1 MSEEQNIPEEK
12 SENKNPPPGGRAGN
26 PDSHRDEN
34 VNEHFPEDSHSPKP
48 ITNNQRQET
57 KNMEVHHH
65 GHVHHQ
71 RKWKEYLFQFLM
83 LFLAVFCGFLAE
95 NQREHYIE
103 HLREKQYMR
112 SFLEDLQTDS
122 STVKRVY
129 TRALIQKA
137 QMDSLVELGN
147 YSQLN
152 EVNTG
157 KLYMLHGQTTRFLN
171 IRFEDGTSSQLK
183 NAGGMRLIR
192 NKQVGKSIRQ
202 YWAKIESLSRIRD
215 RLETAGE
222 NIADLSS
229 RIFYNK
235 FFIYS
240 EDVLSPLKGIKPG
253 SSLINDD
260 PKLIAEYIN
269 RVVVKSI
276 RTEIYLTDLKETIQM
291 IDQLMHLIKKEYH
304 LE

>member
-1 MSEEQNIPEEK
+1 MNKEKNIPV
-12 SENKNPPPGGRAGN
+12 NK
-26 PDSHRDEN
+26 DSAKR
-34 VNEHFPEDSHSPKP
+34 FPEDRHAPKLP
-48 ITNNQRQET
+48 QTT
-57 KNMEVHHH
+57 TMEVHHH
-65 GHVHHQ
+65 GHVHEKK
-71 RKWKEYLFQFLM
+71 KWKEYLFQFLM

-103 HLREKQYMR
+103 NLREKQYMR
-112 SFLEDLQTDS
+112 SLLEDLHTDS
-122 STVKRVY
+122 ATVKIVY
-129 TRALIQKA
+129 NRALIQKA
-137 QMDSLVELGN
+137 QIDSLIELGN
-147 YSQLN
+147 YSPLN
-152 EVNTG
+152 EVNIS

-192 NKQVGKSIRQ
+192 NKQVGKTIRQ
-202 YWAKIESLSRIRD
+202 YWAKIETLSRIRD

-229 RIFYNK
+229 RIFYNQ
-235 FFIYS
+235 FFIYG
-240 EDVLSPLKGIKPG
+240 EDALSPLKGIKPG

-276 RTEIYLTDLKETIQM
+276 RTNIYLTNLKETLQM
-291 IDQLMHLIKKEYH
+291 VYQMMRLIKNEYH
-304 LE
+304 LK